1 MLYPFSHRATLHAIN
16 FLIFIPLKLLAKILA
31 SAYNFAVDIVM
42 LINITVN
49 KTHNIDDSV
58 EKLFMQ
64 LAFMILL

>member
-1 MLYPFSHRATLHAIN
+1 MLYPFSHRATLSAIN
-16 FLIFIPLKLLAKILA
+16 FFIFIPLKLLAKILA

-42 LINITVN
+42 LINISVN

>member
-1 MLYPFSHRATLHAIN
+1 MLYPFSHRATLSAIN

-31 SAYNFAVDIVM
+31 SAYNFAVVIVM
-42 LINITVN
+42 LINISVN

>member
-1 MLYPFSHRATLHAIN
+1 M
-16 FLIFIPLKLLAKILA
+16 LA
-31 SAYNFAVDIVM
+31 SAYDFAVDIVM
-42 LINITVN
+42 LINISVN

>member
-1 MLYPFSHRATLHAIN
+1 MLYPFSHRATLSAIN

-42 LINITVN
+42 LINISVN

-64 LAFMILL
+64 LAFMIFL